1 MRPAFESTYLVL
13 LAELWNE
20 LDGIAA
26 SLGGDVV
33 PRAQV
38 CTRAQAFLIE
48 LDLLDSAVIVW
59 WRSQLLS
66 VPERDRVG
74 RLVAE
79 LRNLLDFPPHELP
92 GATAS
97 AALVRAQNRLYD
109 EVCGLCPGVSEGLRA
124 SA

>member
-20 LDGIAA
+20 LDGIAD
-26 SLGGDVV
+26 SLSGGVV

-48 LDLLDSAVIVW
+48 LDLLDTAVIVW
-59 WRSQLLS
+59 WHSQLLTGS
-66 VPERDRVG
+66 ERDRVG

-79 LRNLLDFPPHELP
+79 LRNLLDFPPLELP
-92 GATAS
+92 RVTATA
-97 AALVRAQNRLYD
+97 ALMRAQNRLYD
-109 EVCGLCPGVSEGLRA
+109 EVCALCPSVSEGLRA